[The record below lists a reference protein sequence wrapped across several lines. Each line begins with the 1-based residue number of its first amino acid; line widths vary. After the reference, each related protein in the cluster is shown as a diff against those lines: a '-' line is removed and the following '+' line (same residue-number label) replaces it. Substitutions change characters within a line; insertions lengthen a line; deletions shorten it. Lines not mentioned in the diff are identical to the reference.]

1 MTSSFAGGLLHDG
14 SGDDPVAADVA
25 VTGDR
30 IRFIGDAGAEGVT
43 ATETVDA
50 TGLIVAPGFIDMHAH
65 SQIGEDWAKEALPF
79 LYQGITTVVLG
90 VDGGGSPDVAD
101 TLAGWE
107 ASGIGVNALTYV
119 GHGAVR
125 RLVLGEQNRAPTDE
139 ELDRMRALVRKGLE
153 EGAFGLF
160 ERALLRSGHLR
171 DHGGGHRAGP
181 RGRRVPAG
189 HL

>member
-1 MTSSFAGGLLHDG
+1 MSLQNLRNALSLLAVLAVACGQEPHDVLIHGGLVYDG
-14 SGDDPVAADVA
+14 GGGDPVTADIA

-30 IRFIGDAGAEGVT
+30 ISFIGDADAEGLT

-50 TGLIVAPGFIDMHAH
+50 AGLIVAPGFIDMHAH

-90 VDGGGSPDVAD
+90 VDGGGSPDVNE

-125 RLVLGEQNRAPTDE
+125 RLVLGEENRAPTDE

-153 EGAFGLF
+153 EGAFGLS
-160 ERALLRSGHLR
+160 SGL
-171 DHGGGHRAGP
+171 
-181 RGRRVPAG
+181 
-189 HL
+189 